1 MIWKRWAAEPL
12 NSVRLVWLTI
22 QIRCLEATADGRTQV
37 LKLVA
42 DRPTRGAMLLA
53 QATLLLEIT
62 RLKREYR
69 RLSWK
74 P

>member
-1 MIWKRWAAEPL
+1 MNMFNRSVSA
-12 NSVRLVWLTI
+12 VRLMWLTI

-37 LKLVA
+37 LKMVA
-42 DRPTRGAMLLA
+42 DRPTRSAMLLA